1 MCQRPWP
8 DTEDRIPVDARNKT
22 GTMTSAARSVI
33 AIWPTRGRVIHTAHW
48 AASENPHPV
57 GLNVSRR
64 TRRRSPHPFGKRSSD
79 NADADAPDGKADRPN
94 VWVGPL
100 PHRCP
105 VDRFGVFGSVGGV
118 VVVAQGPSRGLQ
130 PAVSDA
136 HVTIEDR
143 QIAARLG
150 GTHGSCRE
158 MGHRASRPLWT
169 HRQ

>member
-1 MCQRPWP
+1 
-8 DTEDRIPVDARNKT
+8 
-22 GTMTSAARSVI
+22 MTSAARSVI

-100 PHRCP
+100 PHDVRLIDLACSGRSVVLLLWRKGRHEGFNLPCP
-105 VDRFGVFGSVGGV
+105 M
-118 VVVAQGPSRGLQ
+118 L
-130 PAVSDA
+130 
-136 HVTIEDR
+136 T
-143 QIAARLG
+143 
-150 GTHGSCRE
+150 
-158 MGHRASRPLWT
+158 
-169 HRQ
+169 